1 MARAYVRVCI
11 DPGFEKKIKEDLTQ
25 MPEVVSAELTAGE
38 QDMIVIVEGKDYEAI
53 LDFVIKKIRKKAGVK
68 ITWTNFVVQIED

>member
-25 MPEVVSAELTAGE
+25 IAEVVSAELTAGE
-38 QDMIVIVEGKDYEAI
+38 QDMIVIVEGKSYEEI

-68 ITWTNFVVQIED
+68 ITWTNFVVEIDE